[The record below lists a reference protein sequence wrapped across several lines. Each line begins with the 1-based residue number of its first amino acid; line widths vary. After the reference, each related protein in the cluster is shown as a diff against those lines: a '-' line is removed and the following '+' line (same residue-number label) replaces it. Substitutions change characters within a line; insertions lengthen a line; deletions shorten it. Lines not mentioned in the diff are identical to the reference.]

1 MALCRNKNCCP
12 DLVGLHVM
20 MTMFN
25 YLFFI
30 ITEVKAICHK
40 QTVIIG
46 DKDVQISLEKRK
58 HMLDKS
64 DFYCGS
70 NF

>member
-1 MALCRNKNCCP
+1 
-12 DLVGLHVM
+12 M

-40 QTVIIG
+40 QTVFIG

>member
-1 MALCRNKNCCP
+1 MFTGKFIKLTIVSVSRAWSYAKTKTFLFFFRFTRA
-12 DLVGLHVM
+12 VA

-40 QTVIIG
+40 RLYGYFPVLVKLI
-46 DKDVQISLEKRK
+46 
-58 HMLDKS
+58 
-64 DFYCGS
+64 
-70 NF
+70 